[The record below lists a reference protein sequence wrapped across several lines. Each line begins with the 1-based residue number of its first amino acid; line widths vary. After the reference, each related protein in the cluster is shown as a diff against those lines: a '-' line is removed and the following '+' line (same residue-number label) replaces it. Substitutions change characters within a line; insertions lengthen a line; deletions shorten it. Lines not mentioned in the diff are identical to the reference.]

1 MYIIESGIAG
11 KIHCVYSKR
20 NHNNK
25 CTCKKAESQEK
36 FIVFIARGITII
48 NVHVEKRNHRK
59 IHCAYSKRNHNNR
72 CTCKKAESQE
82 KFIVFIARGIII
94 INVHVRKRN
103 RRKNSLC
110 L

>member
-1 MYIIESGIAG
+1 M
-11 KIHCVYSKR
+11 
-20 NHNNK
+20 
-25 CTCKKAESQEK
+25 
-36 FIVFIARGITII
+36 FIARGTTII

-82 KFIVFIARGIII
+82 KFIVYIARGITGKFIVFIARGITII
-94 INVHVRKRN
+94 DVHVRKRN

>member
-1 MYIIESGIAG
+1 MLIARGITIIDVHVRKRNRR

-20 NHNNK
+20 NHRK
-25 CTCKKAESQEK
+25 IHCVYS
-36 FIVFIARGITII
+36 
-48 NVHVEKRNHRK
+48 KRNHRK
-59 IHCAYSKRNHNNR
+59 IHCVYSKRNHNNR

-82 KFIVFIARGIII
+82 KFIVFIARGITGKFIVFIARGITI

-103 RRKNSLC
+103 RRKNSLY